1 MIGRSPTRRRAL
13 IAIAASGAALSGA
26 PAQATAPSGPLRI
39 PWPPCA
45 PLCHGPSRGAHI
57 SAIYVTTQAGRARP
71 LAIVDVFAAGID
83 ARAVTGQL
91 CYQPTGTKYQPG
103 CSIYA
108 MTHARRVGSG
118 MWWMHFTLP
127 VYQRWQVSA
136 SRSHALVRSYW
147 FGVFVRTRSLDLAA
161 AHSGTFTR
169 L

>member
-1 MIGRSPTRRRAL
+1 M
-13 IAIAASGAALSGA
+13 
-26 PAQATAPSGPLRI
+26 
-39 PWPPCA
+39 
-45 PLCHGPSRGAHI
+45 
-57 SAIYVTTQAGRARP
+57 
-71 LAIVDVFAAGID
+71 FAAGID

-103 CSIYA
+103 CSINA
-108 MTHARRVGSG
+108 TTHARRVGSG
-118 MWWMHFTLP
+118 VWWMHFTLP
-127 VYQRWQVSA
+127 VYQRWQVSV